1 MVHGVWK
8 NGGLRGCQKGP
19 YHISNMLMNKQV
31 IGVIDFKS
39 EVKCDLQGCLEAVVA
54 SQAAKGVHTI

>member
-1 MVHGVWK
+1 
-8 NGGLRGCQKGP
+8 
-19 YHISNMLMNKQV
+19 MNKQV